1 MARLTVSG
9 FVCAA
14 TVMIGALVS
23 TVPARADSVGC
34 QKTIATQLRKFKKV
48 YLKANIKC
56 LKNENAGTIP
66 GPCPDSVALLKI
78 QGKTDAINAA
88 IAAKCTPADLAA
100 LNFRTDCV
108 YEANSAGKEAMC
120 AALPVLSGPDIDPTL
135 LAECL
140 ECWKGAELREYLAIL
155 YASHALGLCAGTT
168 SAQSTECSDLDCTT
182 PLPDQRDL
190 TGGDGDCQHG
200 IGNAG
205 FKYLFKREKLLE
217 KCALA
222 GGTQASCLGDLE
234 LQVKLDKVEQQK
246 ITKIKRKCG
255 NRAPDPSPPFCC
267 RTGQGNQC
275 TAAITRDDCVMNLMG
290 TVQEDKTCELGSCEP
305 VQGGNKKLTWWA
317 FCPESDTCPGT
328 PLSTLDDLIACV
340 DTSADAIADELL
352 CLQFRGNNGL
362 DWPCPAPE

>member
-1 MARLTVSG
+1 
-9 FVCAA
+9 
-14 TVMIGALVS
+14 
-23 TVPARADSVGC
+23 
-34 QKTIATQLRKFKKV
+34 
-48 YLKANIKC
+48 
-56 LKNENAGTIP
+56 
-66 GPCPDSVALLKI
+66 
-78 QGKTDAINAA
+78 
-88 IAAKCTPADLAA
+88 
-100 LNFRTDCV
+100 
-108 YEANSAGKEAMC
+108 MC
-120 AALPVLSGPDIDPTL
+120 AALPGPERTGYRPTL
-135 LAECL
+135 LAGAG
-140 ECWKGAELREYLAIL
+140 CWKGAELREYLAIL
-155 YASHALGLCAGTT
+155 YAPLSDCAGTT

-275 TAAITRDDCVMNLMG
+275 TVATTRDCV
-290 TVQEDKTCELGSCEP
+290 
-305 VQGGNKKLTWWA
+305 
-317 FCPESDTCPGT
+317 
-328 PLSTLDDLIACV
+328 
-340 DTSADAIADELL
+340 
-352 CLQFRGNNGL
+352 
-362 DWPCPAPE
+362 